1 MTQALKMSDMLWHNI
16 NIMKK
21 KKATLSEQFKS
32 PIKFVDIEISLLD
45 RVGKGIPIIMFL
57 IVSCCTVSLASISK
71 ASP

>member
-1 MTQALKMSDMLWHNI
+1 MSDMLWHNI

-45 RVGKGIPIIMFL
+45 RVGKGIPIKLKYF
-57 IVSCCTVSLASISK
+57 SHWASVV
-71 ASP
+71 